1 MPSTARATNKSSC
14 MRRRFAVAVL
24 LLFSAACAMAAD
36 VLSFE
41 IHGKVQGVFFRKHT
55 QAEATKLKLRGWCEN
70 TKAGT
75 VRGEAYGDAAALDKF
90 KQWLSKKGSP
100 KSRIDKADFSTTRR
114 DPSALQ
120 SPFAIVK

>member
-1 MPSTARATNKSSC
+1 MPSTARAKTSSC

-70 TKAGT
+70 TKADT
-75 VRGEAYGDAAALDKF
+75 VRGESSDAAALDKF

-100 KSRIDKADFSTTRR
+100 KSRIDKADFSTTSR